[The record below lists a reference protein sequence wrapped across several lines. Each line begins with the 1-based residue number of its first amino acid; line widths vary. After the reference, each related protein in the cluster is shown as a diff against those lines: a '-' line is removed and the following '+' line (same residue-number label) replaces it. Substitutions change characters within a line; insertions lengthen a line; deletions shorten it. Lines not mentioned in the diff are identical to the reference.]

1 MFTGNLNTEKRQEV
15 KAFAIYSHELK
26 DKKRM
31 SSPLTELFA
40 DEDGMDVLFAEED
53 LQHTVSGTE
62 TVCFL

>member
-15 KAFAIYSHELK
+15 ESFAIYSHELK